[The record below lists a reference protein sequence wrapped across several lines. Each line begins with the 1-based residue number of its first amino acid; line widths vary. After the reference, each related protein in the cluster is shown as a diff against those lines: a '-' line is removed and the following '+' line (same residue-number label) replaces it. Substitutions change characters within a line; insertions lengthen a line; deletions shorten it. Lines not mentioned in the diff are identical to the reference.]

1 MIAYYFPPVG
11 GIGAAG
17 AQRTLKF
24 AKYLPDYGWKPTVLT
39 VKTSQYESYLAL
51 DSTLLNR
58 VDPRTLIVRTSV
70 IRWLTA
76 VLKAK
81 HWVLNRVCTDTR
93 ATQTEEL
100 RSGSLAVS
108 IRSQAWYARMKDAIT
123 DLFEIPDE
131 EIGWS
136 VPAIIAGLRAIKV
149 DSIEAIFSTGR
160 PWTSHLIGIALKR
173 LTGARLV
180 VDFRDPWI
188 TNPFRLQYSQF
199 RSRAEKYLEAKVIEE
214 ADLVIANTRELA
226 EEFKARYAFQPK
238 TKFLSLLNGFDPA
251 DYGRAHPESA
261 PASTFTIIHTGFLYG
276 QRDPKSFLDAVRMV
290 LDENRIPR
298 ETLKVLFVGNVELPY
313 NLANYVKDLG
323 LSDVVSLYPQISY
336 QESLGYLQK
345 ASAALLLQPGTKT
358 QVPSKLFDYIG
369 AAKPVLAISPRGG
382 ATYNLV
388 DSEKL
393 GELAEP
399 ESRNQ
404 IAMGLER
411 LYSRWVISRESLS
424 ISPSIQHKFDIRHL
438 TKSLASELQALSLR

>member
-1 MIAYYFPPVG
+1 
-11 GIGAAG
+11 
-17 AQRTLKF
+17 
-24 AKYLPDYGWKPTVLT
+24 
-39 VKTSQYESYLAL
+39 
-51 DSTLLNR
+51 
-58 VDPRTLIVRTSV
+58 
-70 IRWLTA
+70 
-76 VLKAK
+76 
-81 HWVLNRVCTDTR
+81 
-93 ATQTEEL
+93 
-100 RSGSLAVS
+100 
-108 IRSQAWYARMKDAIT
+108 
-123 DLFEIPDE
+123 
-131 EIGWS
+131 
-136 VPAIIAGLRAIKV
+136 
-149 DSIEAIFSTGR
+149 
-160 PWTSHLIGIALKR
+160 
-173 LTGARLV
+173 
-180 VDFRDPWI
+180 
-188 TNPFRLQYSQF
+188 
-199 RSRAEKYLEAKVIEE
+199 
-214 ADLVIANTRELA
+214 
-226 EEFKARYAFQPK
+226 
-238 TKFLSLLNGFDPA
+238 
-251 DYGRAHPESA
+251 
-261 PASTFTIIHTGFLYG
+261 
-276 QRDPKSFLDAVRMV
+276 MV